1 MPKAW
6 MWLRIASVVNGLF
19 AVGHGLG
26 HVRTIEG
33 SLPGETVLSAMKTFH
48 FNAMGSDRTYWDFF
62 TGYSL
67 MVVVIAVLL
76 AVVLWQLGSL
86 AKSHGLEIRSLV
98 WTLTGAQVAITIIA
112 FTNFFAAPAIGN
124 TLASVCLAMAA
135 FSSKS

>member
-1 MPKAW
+1 VVTHR
-6 MWLRIASVVNGLF
+6 LVNGLF

-33 SLPGETVLSAMKTFH
+33 GLPGETVLSAMKTFH

-67 MVVVIAVLL
+67 MVFVTAVLL

-86 AKSHGLEIRSLV
+86 AKSHVLEIRSLV

-135 FSSKS
+135 FSRRT

>member
-1 MPKAW
+1 MPKPW
-6 MWLRIASVVNGLF
+6 IWLRIASVFDGLF

-26 HVRTIEG
+26 HVRTVEG
-33 SLPGETVLSAMKTFH
+33 GLPGEAVVGAMKTFH

-86 AKSHGLEIRSLV
+86 AKSHALEIRPLV
-98 WTLTGAQVAITIIA
+98 RTLTGAQVAITIIA
-112 FTNFFAAPAIGN
+112 FSNFFAAPAIGN
-124 TLASVCLAMAA
+124 TLASMCLAMAA
-135 FSSKS
+135 FSSRS